1 MSMAGEPMASP
12 DYADARQTDFD
23 QIPIIDMKGK
33 AFGALA
39 AEVVHVAETSG
50 FFYVTGHGISP
61 ELRARAFAASRRF
74 FALPEAAKAT
84 VTVDRFQRGWMAE
97 GFTRLEGSKTHDAKE
112 VFFWGYETA
121 EDDPDYLEGLPM
133 VAPNRWP
140 VEAAPWLFDE
150 IQPYY
155 QAVIALSKTL
165 MAAIAE
171 GLGQDRDLFSVFYEK
186 PLARGQLVYYP
197 ALEAHDLESERM
209 GAAAHTDFGALTI
222 LAQDDLG
229 GLQVRNRAG
238 EWIEAPPV
246 PDSFVCNIG
255 DLLQLWTG
263 GRLRSTLHRVINRAT
278 VPRYSIP
285 IFCDPASETPIDPEV
300 FGADRSGPVI
310 TAGEHIAGRNS
321 RNFTHTAGGAK

>member
-1 MSMAGEPMASP
+1 MAPP
-12 DYADARQTDFD
+12 DYAQARPTDFD
-23 QIPIIDMKGK
+23 QIPIIDLGSGQ
-33 AFGALA
+33 AFDALA
-39 AEVVHVAETSG
+39 AELVRVAETSG
-50 FFYVTGHGISP
+50 FFYVTGHGVSP
-61 ELRARAFAASRRF
+61 ALRERAFAASRRF
-74 FALPEAAKAT
+74 FALPETEKST
-84 VTVDRFQRGWMAE
+84 VSVNAFQRGWMAE
-97 GFTRLEGSKTHDAKE
+97 GFTRLEGSGTHDAKE

-121 EDDPDYLEGLPM
+121 EDDPDYLAGLPM

-140 VEAAPWLFDE
+140 AGAAPWLFDE

-155 QAVIALSKTL
+155 QSVIALSKTL
-165 MAAIAE
+165 MAAIAR
-171 GLGQDRDLFSVFYEK
+171 GLGQDRAFFAPFYQK

-197 ALEAHDLESERM
+197 ALKDHDLASERM

-263 GRLRSTLHRVINRAT
+263 GRLRSTLHRVINRAS

-285 IFCDPASETPIDPEV
+285 IFCDPASGTPIDPEA

-321 RNFTHTAGGAK
+321 RNFTHMKGAK